1 MQESDCKEILLWL
14 ARRRRRC
21 RVMGPS
27 MLPLLSSDDEVL
39 VDLQA
44 YLYRPPLIGDIVI
57 ARHPTQ
63 AGQKVIKRI
72 ERLVE
77 DGRFQLRG
85 DNPDPTRNSSVVVH
99 SSLILGRVTS
109 RFAAV
114 K

>member
-1 MQESDCKEILLWL
+1 MQESNCKEILLWL
-14 ARRRRRC
+14 TRRRRRC

-63 AGQKVIKRI
+63 AGQKIIKRI
-72 ERLVE
+72 KGVDE

-85 DNPDPTRNSSVVVH
+85 DNPDPARNSSILVPF
-99 SSLILGRVTS
+99 SLILGRVTS
-109 RFAAV
+109 RFAAA